1 MSATDTARKPSA
13 ARLTR
18 KLQPM
23 PDFVRAALA
32 SRRLSGRY
40 DERPAYQRNEYLSWI
55 NRAKRQDT
63 KEKRVKQ
70 MLDELA
76 SGETVIATNTSSGP
90 KVGSAV
96 SCQRRG
102 RSSRVVS
109 T

>member
-40 DERPAYQRNEYLSWI
+40 DERPAYQRNDYLSWI

-76 SGETVIATNTSSGP
+76 SGGVYMGMRWNGGE
-90 KVGSAV
+90 
-96 SCQRRG
+96 
-102 RSSRVVS
+102 
-109 T
+109 